1 MIKTWLF
8 FVVLRPKMSGLIYIC
23 AAVKPTRRCRYISKC
38 KYIYNLWVSGSRSSF
53 YNVRRGSPL
62 SRSVYAA
69 VCMKKTKKVNY
80 YVLWLRRITV
90 NLVRPNA
97 DHHCLP
103 TGETVNTLADIW
115 GRLVCSE
122 SEVEVE
128 AQMNL
133 SDKCSWSMCCRL
145 CFGEAPDWDLSLTE
159 AKQSMPDH

>member
-1 MIKTWLF
+1 MDIVNVNIF
-8 FVVLRPKMSGLIYIC
+8 IIYDCGEIDHFLSC
-23 AAVKPTRRCRYISKC
+23 EYKER
-38 KYIYNLWVSGSRSSF
+38 F
-53 YNVRRGSPL
+53 YFWHRLGCTLNIIL
-62 SRSVYAA
+62 CI
-69 VCMKKTKKVNY
+69 CMKKKQTKTEKRWVITW
-80 YVLWLRRITV
+80 LWLRGITV
-90 NLVRPNA
+90 NLVRPNP

-122 SEVEVE
+122 SRVEVE

-145 CFGEAPDWDLSLTE
+145 CFGEALDWDLSLTE